1 MTRLTWVTRA
11 VILVIAA
18 VMLFSYLNGRYAI
31 AKFCLGL
38 LIVAPWVLLNIFSFK
53 LYHGVRRFASIA
65 PLILYIVLYVV
76 GLFVSH

>member
-18 VMLFSYLNGRYAI
+18 VMLVSYLADHYTI
-31 AKFCLGL
+31 AKLCLGL
-38 LIVAPWVLLNIFSFK
+38 LIVAPWVLLNIYSFK
-53 LYHGVRRFASIA
+53 LYHGVRRFTSIA
-65 PLILYIVLYVV
+65 PLILYIALYVV